1 MKYKKVFFLLIV
13 IGLYEIINTTKSYS
27 LEFKEVIYNG
37 ECIKGGSLKGNVE
50 LFHSLK
56 AKGIQLAKIY
66 KINLTFTEDNLKYCN
81 LEEAYLTHNPFTQEK
96 LIRKLPIMSI
106 HFLTTP
112 YNPKY
117 IPQSISLR
125 SGGNVPIQCILF
137 QIKDIKIS
145 DISKRFVQVIVNN
158 ETGKHGKDSTENRTK
173 ICK

>member
-27 LEFKEVIYNG
+27 LEYKEIIYNG
-37 ECIKGGSLKGNVE
+37 ECTKGGSLKGNVE

-66 KINLTFTEDNLKYCN
+66 KINLTFTEDDLQYCN
-81 LEEAYLTHNPFTQEK
+81 LQEAYLTHNPFTQEK
-96 LIRKLPIMSI
+96 LIRKLPTMNIN
-106 HFLTTP
+106 FTTTP

-117 IPQSISLR
+117 IPQSITLT
-125 SGGNVPIQCILF
+125 SGANIPIQCILF

-158 ETGKHGKDSTENRTK
+158 ETGKHEKDSTENRTK